1 MIILTMFKC
10 LSFSLNNNNPLSLND
25 KAASKQDLIGDT
37 DWVMYQYILSLIN

>member
-1 MIILTMFKC
+1 MFKC